1 MTHIRNG
8 TEYLDGREMRIWKA
22 VRTLNELGRTTN
34 SSQVAARARLSRTT
48 VTFTCGHLAARGF
61 LRNDNPDGKVYHWR
75 VTGTIPVQDPET
87 IREEPA

>member
-22 VRTLNELGRTTN
+22 VRTLNKLGRTAN

>member
-22 VRTLNELGRTTN
+22 VRTLNKLGRTAN
-34 SSQVAARARLSRTT
+34 SSQVAARARLPRST
-48 VTFTCGHLAARGF
+48 VTLTCGQLAARGY
-61 LRNDNPDGKVYHWR
+61 LRDAGRGAAHHWR